1 VIYKMMKKP
10 TSNFNRFA
18 SVLSEGFTAED
29 ATPPAMPMNELVKA
43 MYPKTIRMNSPPYI
57 LF

>member
-1 VIYKMMKKP
+1 MKKP